1 MFLKAFHA
9 AKFQHE
15 NQASVCILSEFT
27 DALHHSRA
35 AQDIHQKKI
44 DTGEIASHKN
54 AFYMCKISEQKP
66 AVNVHGNLY
75 VAGQAWNF
83 FIEHVKRKGTDA

>member
-1 MFLKAFHA
+1 MLPNFNTKIRLTPFKSSTRYPP
-9 AKFQHE
+9 E
-15 NQASVCILSEFT
+15 
-27 DALHHSRA
+27 
-35 AQDIHQKKI
+35 KI